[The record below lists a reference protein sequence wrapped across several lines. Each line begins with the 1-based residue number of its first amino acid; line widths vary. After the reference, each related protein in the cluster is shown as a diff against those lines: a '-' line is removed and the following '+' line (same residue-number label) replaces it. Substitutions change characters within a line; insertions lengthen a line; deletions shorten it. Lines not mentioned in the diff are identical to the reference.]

1 VEFRILFRH
10 LFFLYFFLIMVLQQN
25 KVIAPWLALLTIFH
39 TSAVVLPASL
49 IALALELINHVTGRS
64 RRLLTAKPIPRKI
77 VITGAASGLGENV
90 ALRYATDRKY
100 KGTASEKAGGLH
112 LVLLDLNEQRL
123 ATVAEACRQNGAKV
137 ETKVIDVTDA
147 AAMNEYLLDVDDRVG
162 GIDLVWANAGV
173 VATMAGTPTASG
185 KRESTLK
192 QRLDLVINVNGM
204 GVLNTITPLLDR
216 FRERKRG
223 HLAITASLASFFIF
237 PQVTG
242 YSVSK
247 RMVYRLGRDLSV
259 VLKPYNIDV
268 SVICPGFVDTPLVQD
283 ASKNLPNNRKIP
295 FQLHVDSAGKIVKR
309 ALDERQE
316 VLMFPWFTIIG
327 SYLMNIT
334 PDWLVNWMWKKNASF
349 TWETSG

>member
-1 VEFRILFRH
+1 
-10 LFFLYFFLIMVLQQN
+10 MVLQQN

-77 VITGAASGLGENV
+77 VITGAASGIGENV

-100 KGTASEKAGGLH
+100 KGPGGGLH
-112 LVLLDLNEQRL
+112 LILLDLNEQRL
-123 ATVAEACRQNGAKV
+123 ATVAEACKQNGAKV

-147 AAMNEYLLDVDDRVG
+147 ESMNDYLLDVDDRVG

-192 QRLDLVINVNGM
+192 QRLDLVIKVNGM

-216 FRERKRG
+216 FKERKQG

-268 SVICPGFVDTPLVQD
+268 TVICPGFVDTPLVQD
-283 ASKNLPNNRKIP
+283 ASKNLPDNQKIP
-295 FQLHVDSAGKIVKR
+295 FQLNVGSAGQVVKR

-316 VLMFPWFTIIG
+316 VLMFPWFTVIG

-334 PDWLVNWMWKKNASF
+334 PDWLVNWIWRKSSGF
-349 TWETSG
+349 TWDTSG